1 MSSLQPT
8 SPADSGDRPQRP
20 TTAPNG
26 EPDARAGQTAT
37 AVTPSAPHGV
47 PAGRPASRSLPRR
60 VSAPVG
66 LLAAAAG
73 AFAYVGSVD
82 PNHPGHYP
90 VCPFLYL
97 TGWYCPACGG
107 LRSAYAV
114 VHGDFGGAL
123 RDNALAV
130 VGYGIAAVLWALWL
144 SREVRGRPAALRV
157 PRAVWWGLGAVV
169 LVFSVV
175 RNLWFGAFLAP

>member
-1 MSSLQPT
+1 M
-8 SPADSGDRPQRP
+8 GY
-20 TTAPNG
+20 G
-26 EPDARAGQTAT
+26 GPDARAGRTAT
-37 AVTPSAPHGV
+37 SAPPSAAHGFATPPRGGV
-47 PAGRPASRSLPRR
+47 SGGRPAPRTLLRR
-60 VSAPVG
+60 VGAPVG
-66 LLAAAAG
+66 LLAAVTG
-73 AFAYVGSVD
+73 AFGYVGSVD

-130 VGYGIAAVLWALWL
+130 VGYGTAAVLWALWL

-175 RNLWFGAFLAP
+175 RNLSFGAFLAP